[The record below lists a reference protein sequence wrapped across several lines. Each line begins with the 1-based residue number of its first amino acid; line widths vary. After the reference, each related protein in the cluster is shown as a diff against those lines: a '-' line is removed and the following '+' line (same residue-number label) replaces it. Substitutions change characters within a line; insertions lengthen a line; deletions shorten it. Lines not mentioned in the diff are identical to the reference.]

1 MGPERK
7 FINKVHYKL
16 DSTIYKECT
25 TGMGGGVPDYYYEG
39 SNTQLRIEYKAYPGK
54 LPKVIN
60 ICKPKSNVGLTALQ
74 RRWLNRHI
82 DNGHTGWV
90 VIGSDS
96 GGVILENKEWEDD
109 WIPGESI
116 VVFSPAEIAKE
127 IEDVIL
133 RRSERNCWYAK

>member
-7 FINKVHYKL
+7 YINAVHRQL
-16 DSTIYKECT
+16 DSEIYKECT

-39 SNTQLRIEYKAYPGK
+39 FEQQLRIEYKAFPGK
-54 LPKVIN
+54 LPSIIE

-82 DNGHTGWV
+82 ENGHTGWV
-90 VIGSDS
+90 VVGSGS
-96 GGVILENKEWEDD
+96 GGIILENGEWEDV
-109 WIPGESI
+109 WIPEDDI
-116 VVFSPAEIAKE
+116 TVYTPAQIASE

-133 RRSERNCWYAK
+133 RGSERNCGDSE